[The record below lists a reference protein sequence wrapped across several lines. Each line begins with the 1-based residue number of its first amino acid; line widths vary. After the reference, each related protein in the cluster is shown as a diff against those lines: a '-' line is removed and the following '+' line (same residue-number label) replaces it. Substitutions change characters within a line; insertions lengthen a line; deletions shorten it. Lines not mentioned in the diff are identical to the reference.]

1 MCFIFKIKAGA
12 KFPVIQMKTESFR
25 EGMARDSAEEGER
38 LWGWDGVN
46 TKAEKAI
53 KKMTTI
59 QPSRNLS
66 RILAMRIVSRDRYE
80 RY

>member
-46 TKAEKAI
+46 TKACLLYTSDAADDW
-53 KKMTTI
+53 
-59 QPSRNLS
+59 L
-66 RILAMRIVSRDRYE
+66 VV
-80 RY
+80 